1 MITHPFVVGLQPFQ
15 KRSLFSDVFAAVGT
29 YEEADGTTTGGER
42 PWAASEIE
50 DAIFSLLPMSED
62 WGGSG
67 GWLNKGSAF
76 VDDVTSW
83 EEAAGV

>member
-1 MITHPFVVGLQPFQ
+1 MAPPQ
-15 KRSLFSDVFAAVGT
+15 
-29 YEEADGTTTGGER
+29 EESGRGQRRRLEMQF
-42 PWAASEIE
+42 
-50 DAIFSLLPMSED
+50 FSLLPMSED